1 MARHE
6 RLSLLLDMLGQRE
19 KIDVEEVAAELDVSA
34 ATIRRDLDHLDEQQ
48 LLTRTR
54 GGAVANDIA
63 YDLPLR
69 YKTARNAPEKQR
81 ISTAAAALIER
92 GTVVGLNGGT
102 TTTGVARALVMRPDL
117 GTRGDEPSLT
127 VVTNALNIA
136 NELAV
141 RPSVKTVVSGGVA
154 RPQSFELS
162 GPLATLVLGELT
174 MDVLVLGVDTIDPVF
189 GAAAHHEGEAS
200 INRLMVDRAQ
210 RVIAVADSS
219 KLGRRAFAQICPM
232 DRVDTLVTD
241 TAADAE
247 VLRAFESAGVTVL
260 VV

>member
-1 MARHE
+1 
-6 RLSLLLDMLGQRE
+6 
-19 KIDVEEVAAELDVSA
+19 
-34 ATIRRDLDHLDEQQ
+34 
-48 LLTRTR
+48 
-54 GGAVANDIA
+54 
-63 YDLPLR
+63 
-69 YKTARNAPEKQR
+69 
-81 ISTAAAALIER
+81 
-92 GTVVGLNGGT
+92 
-102 TTTGVARALVMRPDL
+102 
-117 GTRGDEPSLT
+117 

-136 NELAV
+136 NALAV